1 MGEWDKV
8 RGTTGAIVGFA
19 KHDLEIFV
27 HLGAFYGVT
36 DTAEDEITIVNNWG
50 GEVSFPRLEFERLGG
65 YLAGVM
71 IEEAAH
77 D

>member
-1 MGEWDKV
+1 MGEWEKV
-8 RGTTGAIVGFA
+8 RCTKGAIVGFA
-19 KHDLEIFV
+19 KHDLDIFV

-36 DTAEDEITIVNNWG
+36 DIAEDEVTIVNAWG
-50 GEVSFPRLEFERLGG
+50 GEVSFPRSEFERLGG

-71 IEEAAH
+71 IEDTAH

>member
-1 MGEWDKV
+1 MGEWEKAQA
-8 RGTTGAIVGFA
+8 TKNAIVGFA
-19 KHDLEIFV
+19 KHDPEISV
-27 HLGAFYGVT
+27 HLGALYGVA
-36 DTAEDEITIVNNWG
+36 DIAKDEITIINDWG
-50 GEVSFPRLEFERLGG
+50 GEVSFPRSEFERLGG